1 MHIIKLNATDSTN
14 TYLKELLLHTNT
26 KDFTV
31 VVAKKQT
38 KGRGQMGT
46 NWISEDGKN
55 LTFSVLRKKVG
66 LDVSRQFELNM
77 KVSLAI
83 FESLKWLNIPDLSI
97 KWPNDILSANQKI
110 CGILIENILLGSK
123 IQSSVIGIG
132 INVNQL
138 RFGDLPKVTSL
149 KSITGIEY
157 NLDEVLQI
165 ILSKL
170 AVNLKHFDV
179 ALCKDLSLAYQRQL
193 FRINKPSTFK
203 DMKGN
208 TFMGLIKGVSQEGK
222 LQLLLED
229 EIMKEFALKEI
240 QLLY

>member
-14 TYLKELLLHTNT
+14 AYLKELLLHTDAM
-26 KDFTV
+26 DFTV
-31 VVAKKQT
+31 VIAKKQT

-46 NWISEDGKN
+46 NWISEEGKN
-55 LTFSVLRKKVG
+55 LTFSVLKKG
-66 LDVSRQFELNM
+66 IDLDVSRQFELNM

-83 FESLKWLNIPDLSI
+83 FEALKELNIPNLNI

-132 INVNQL
+132 LNINQL
-138 RFGDLPKVTSL
+138 QFGDLQKVASL

-157 NLDEVLQI
+157 NLDEVLQV

-170 AVNLKHFDV
+170 AVNLEHCNT
-179 ALCKDLSLAYQRQL
+179 ASYKDLFHAYQKQL
-193 FRINKPSTFK
+193 FRINKPSTFT

-208 TFMGLIKGVSQEGK
+208 TFMGFIKGVSREGK